1 VRPKC
6 WFEPCGNGLI
16 ILEFGVDA
24 SVNTAPDIAGK
35 RFMVTSGE
43 SHRSNG
49 FYKLRGWFQRNGLPH
64 RLCACQWMD
73 QPMKILIVDDHAIFR
88 DGLRR
93 ILSDEFK
100 AATFGDAS
108 NATEALDRVW
118 KEKWD
123 LVLLDITMHG
133 RTGLDVLKEIRSSAS
148 DLPVLILSAH
158 PEEQYA
164 VRVLRAGAAG
174 YLTKESASHELCKA
188 VKKLLGG
195 GKYISASLAEQLAAE
210 IQSPQGYLHE
220 TLSNR
225 EYQVMLLIAAGKV
238 PKEIGGELSLSAK
251 TISTYR
257 SRILEK
263 LKLRNNAEIMRYVV
277 ERKLA

>member
-1 VRPKC
+1 
-6 WFEPCGNGLI
+6 
-16 ILEFGVDA
+16 
-24 SVNTAPDIAGK
+24 
-35 RFMVTSGE
+35 
-43 SHRSNG
+43 
-49 FYKLRGWFQRNGLPH
+49 
-64 RLCACQWMD
+64 
-73 QPMKILIVDDHAIFR
+73 MKILIVDDHAIFR

-100 AATFGDAS
+100 GATFGDAS

-133 RTGLDVLKEIRSSAS
+133 RTGLDVLKELRISAS
-148 DLPVLILSAH
+148 DLPVLILSGH

-174 YLTKESASHELCKA
+174 YLTKESASRELCKA

-210 IQSPQGYLHE
+210 IQSPHGDLHE

-225 EYQVMLLIAAGKV
+225 EYQVMLFIAAGKV

-251 TISTYR
+251 TVSTYR

-263 LKLRNNAEIMRYVV
+263 LKLRNNAEIMRYVM

>member
-1 VRPKC
+1 
-6 WFEPCGNGLI
+6 
-16 ILEFGVDA
+16 
-24 SVNTAPDIAGK
+24 
-35 RFMVTSGE
+35 
-43 SHRSNG
+43 
-49 FYKLRGWFQRNGLPH
+49 
-64 RLCACQWMD
+64 
-73 QPMKILIVDDHAIFR
+73 MKILIVDDHAIFR
-88 DGLRR
+88 DGLKR

-108 NATEALDRVW
+108 NATEAIDLAW
-118 KEKWD
+118 KQKWD

-148 DLPVLILSAH
+148 RVPVLILSGH
-158 PEEQYA
+158 PQEQYA
-164 VRVLRAGAAG
+164 VRVLKAGAAG
-174 YLTKESASHELCKA
+174 YLTKESASRELCNA
-188 VKKLLGG
+188 VRKLLSG
-195 GKYISASLAEQLAAE
+195 GKYISASLGEQLAGE
-210 IQSPQGYLHE
+210 IQSPQRDAHE

-238 PKEIGGELSLSAK
+238 PKEIGSELSLSAK

-257 SRILEK
+257 SRVLEK

>member
-1 VRPKC
+1 
-6 WFEPCGNGLI
+6 
-16 ILEFGVDA
+16 
-24 SVNTAPDIAGK
+24 
-35 RFMVTSGE
+35 
-43 SHRSNG
+43 
-49 FYKLRGWFQRNGLPH
+49 
-64 RLCACQWMD
+64 
-73 QPMKILIVDDHAIFR
+73 MKILIVDDHAIFR

-100 AATFGDAS
+100 GATFGDAA

-123 LVLLDITMHG
+123 VVLLDITMHG

-164 VRVLRAGAAG
+164 VRVLRAGATG
-174 YLTKESASHELCKA
+174 YLTKESAAQELCKA
-188 VKKLLGG
+188 VKKLLAG
-195 GKYISASLAEQLAAE
+195 GKYISASLAEQLATE
-210 IQSPQGYLHE
+210 IQSPKGDLHE
-220 TLSNR
+220 TLSDR

>member
-1 VRPKC
+1 
-6 WFEPCGNGLI
+6 
-16 ILEFGVDA
+16 
-24 SVNTAPDIAGK
+24 
-35 RFMVTSGE
+35 
-43 SHRSNG
+43 
-49 FYKLRGWFQRNGLPH
+49 
-64 RLCACQWMD
+64 MD
-73 QPMKILIVDDHAIFR
+73 QQPMKILIVDDHAIFR

-100 AATFGDAS
+100 AVTFGEAS

-123 LVLLDITMHG
+123 VVLLDITMHG

-148 DLPVLILSAH
+148 DVPVLILSGH

-164 VRVLRAGAAG
+164 VRVLKAGAAG

-195 GKYISASLAEQLAAE
+195 GKYISASVAEQLAAL
-210 IQSPQGYLHE
+210 IQSPQGDPHE

-238 PKEIGGELSLSAK
+238 PKEIGSELSLSAK

>member
-1 VRPKC
+1 MSQV
-6 WFEPCGNGLI
+6 F
-16 ILEFGVDA
+16 
-24 SVNTAPDIAGK
+24 SVSP
-35 RFMVTSGE
+35 R
-43 SHRSNG
+43 
-49 FYKLRGWFQRNGLPH
+49 
-64 RLCACQWMD
+64 
-73 QPMKILIVDDHAIFR
+73 ILIVDDHAIFR
-88 DGLRR
+88 EGLRR

-100 AATFGDAS
+100 TAIFGEAG

-118 KEKWD
+118 KEEWD

-148 DLPVLILSAH
+148 DLPVLILSGH

-164 VRVLRAGAAG
+164 VRVLRAGADG
-174 YLTKESASHELCKA
+174 YITKESASQELCRA
-188 VKKLLGG
+188 VKKLLSG
-195 GKYISASLAEQLAAE
+195 GKYISAKLAEQLAAE
-210 IQSPQGYLHE
+210 IQSPRRDPHE

-238 PKEIGGELSLSAK
+238 PKEIGNELSLSVK

-263 LKLRNNAEIMRYVV
+263 LKLRNNAELMRYVM
-277 ERKLA
+277 EQKLA

>member
-1 VRPKC
+1 
-6 WFEPCGNGLI
+6 
-16 ILEFGVDA
+16 
-24 SVNTAPDIAGK
+24 
-35 RFMVTSGE
+35 
-43 SHRSNG
+43 
-49 FYKLRGWFQRNGLPH
+49 
-64 RLCACQWMD
+64 
-73 QPMKILIVDDHAIFR
+73 MKILIVDDHTIFR
-88 DGLRR
+88 EGLKR
-93 ILSDEFK
+93 ILSDDFEG
-100 AATFGDAS
+100 ATFGEAGNAS
-108 NATEALDRVW
+108 EALEQVW
-118 KEKWD
+118 KKKWD

-148 DLPVLILSAH
+148 TLPVLILSGH

-174 YLTKESASHELCKA
+174 YLTKESASRELSNA
-188 VKKLLGG
+188 IRKLLSG
-195 GKYISASLAEQLAAE
+195 GKYISASLAEQLASE
-210 IQSPQGYLHE
+210 IQSPQRDLHE

-238 PKEIGGELSLSAK
+238 PKEIGNELSLSAK

-277 ERKLA
+277 DQKLA

>member
-1 VRPKC
+1 
-6 WFEPCGNGLI
+6 
-16 ILEFGVDA
+16 
-24 SVNTAPDIAGK
+24 
-35 RFMVTSGE
+35 
-43 SHRSNG
+43 
-49 FYKLRGWFQRNGLPH
+49 
-64 RLCACQWMD
+64 
-73 QPMKILIVDDHAIFR
+73 MKILIVDDHAIFR

-100 AATFGDAS
+100 AVTFGEAS

-123 LVLLDITMHG
+123 VVLLDITMHG

-148 DLPVLILSAH
+148 DVPVLILSGH

-164 VRVLRAGAAG
+164 VRVLKAGAAG

-195 GKYISASLAEQLAAE
+195 GKHISASVAEQLAAL
-210 IQSPQGYLHE
+210 IQSPQGDPHE

-238 PKEIGGELSLSAK
+238 PKEIGSELSLSAK

>member
-1 VRPKC
+1 
-6 WFEPCGNGLI
+6 
-16 ILEFGVDA
+16 
-24 SVNTAPDIAGK
+24 
-35 RFMVTSGE
+35 
-43 SHRSNG
+43 
-49 FYKLRGWFQRNGLPH
+49 
-64 RLCACQWMD
+64 
-73 QPMKILIVDDHAIFR
+73 MKILIVDDHAIFR

-133 RTGLDVLKEIRSSAS
+133 RTGLDVLKVIRSSAS
-148 DLPVLILSAH
+148 DLPVLILSGH

-174 YLTKESASHELCKA
+174 YLTKESALHDLCKA

-225 EYQVMLLIAAGKV
+225 EY
-238 PKEIGGELSLSAK
+238 
-251 TISTYR
+251 
-257 SRILEK
+257 
-263 LKLRNNAEIMRYVV
+263 
-277 ERKLA
+277 

>member
-1 VRPKC
+1 
-6 WFEPCGNGLI
+6 
-16 ILEFGVDA
+16 
-24 SVNTAPDIAGK
+24 
-35 RFMVTSGE
+35 
-43 SHRSNG
+43 
-49 FYKLRGWFQRNGLPH
+49 
-64 RLCACQWMD
+64 
-73 QPMKILIVDDHAIFR
+73 MKILIVDDHAIFR

-100 AATFGDAS
+100 GATFGDAA

-123 LVLLDITMHG
+123 VVLLDITMHG

-164 VRVLRAGAAG
+164 VRVLRAGATG
-174 YLTKESASHELCKA
+174 YLTKESAAQELCKA
-188 VKKLLGG
+188 VKKLLAG
-195 GKYISASLAEQLAAE
+195 GKYISASLAEQLATE
-210 IQSPQGYLHE
+210 IQSPKGDLHE
-220 TLSNR
+220 TLSDR
-225 EYQVMLLIAAGKV
+225 EYQVMLLIATGKV

>member
-1 VRPKC
+1 MR
-6 WFEPCGNGLI
+6 
-16 ILEFGVDA
+16 
-24 SVNTAPDIAGK
+24 
-35 RFMVTSGE
+35 
-43 SHRSNG
+43 
-49 FYKLRGWFQRNGLPH
+49 
-64 RLCACQWMD
+64 
-73 QPMKILIVDDHAIFR
+73 ILIVDDHAIFR

-133 RTGLDVLKEIRSSAS
+133 RTGLDILKEIRRSAS
-148 DLPVLILSAH
+148 DLPVLILSGH

-174 YLTKESASHELCKA
+174 YLTKESASRELCKA

-195 GKYISASLAEQLAAE
+195 GKYISTSLAEQLAAE

-238 PKEIGGELSLSAK
+238 PKEIGSELSLSAK

>member
-1 VRPKC
+1 
-6 WFEPCGNGLI
+6 
-16 ILEFGVDA
+16 
-24 SVNTAPDIAGK
+24 
-35 RFMVTSGE
+35 
-43 SHRSNG
+43 
-49 FYKLRGWFQRNGLPH
+49 
-64 RLCACQWMD
+64 
-73 QPMKILIVDDHAIFR
+73 MKILIVDDHAIFR

-100 AATFGDAS
+100 AVTFGEAS

-123 LVLLDITMHG
+123 LVLLDIAMHG

-148 DLPVLILSAH
+148 DVPVLILSGH

-164 VRVLRAGAAG
+164 VRVLKAGAAG

-195 GKYISASLAEQLAAE
+195 GKYINASVAEQLAAE
-210 IQSPQGYLHE
+210 IQSPQGDPHE
-220 TLSNR
+220 ALSNR

-238 PKEIGGELSLSAK
+238 PKEIGSELSLSAK

>member
-1 VRPKC
+1 
-6 WFEPCGNGLI
+6 
-16 ILEFGVDA
+16 
-24 SVNTAPDIAGK
+24 
-35 RFMVTSGE
+35 
-43 SHRSNG
+43 
-49 FYKLRGWFQRNGLPH
+49 
-64 RLCACQWMD
+64 
-73 QPMKILIVDDHAIFR
+73 MKILIVDDHAIFR

-100 AATFGDAS
+100 AVTFGEAS

-123 LVLLDITMHG
+123 VVLLDITMHG

-148 DLPVLILSAH
+148 DVPVLILSGH

-164 VRVLRAGAAG
+164 VRVLKAGAAG

-195 GKYISASLAEQLAAE
+195 GKYISASVAEQLAAL
-210 IQSPQGYLHE
+210 IQSPQGDPHE

-238 PKEIGGELSLSAK
+238 PKEIGSELSLSAK

>member
-1 VRPKC
+1 
-6 WFEPCGNGLI
+6 
-16 ILEFGVDA
+16 
-24 SVNTAPDIAGK
+24 
-35 RFMVTSGE
+35 
-43 SHRSNG
+43 
-49 FYKLRGWFQRNGLPH
+49 
-64 RLCACQWMD
+64 
-73 QPMKILIVDDHAIFR
+73 MKILIVDDHAIFR
-88 DGLRR
+88 DGLKR

-100 AATFGDAS
+100 AAIFGDAS

-133 RTGLDVLKEIRSSAS
+133 RTGLDVLKEIRKSAS
-148 DLPVLILSAH
+148 DLPVLILSGH

-174 YLTKESASHELCKA
+174 YLTKESASYELCKA

-210 IQSPQGYLHE
+210 IQSPQGDLHE

-238 PKEIGGELSLSAK
+238 PKEIGSELSLSAK

>member
-1 VRPKC
+1 
-6 WFEPCGNGLI
+6 
-16 ILEFGVDA
+16 
-24 SVNTAPDIAGK
+24 
-35 RFMVTSGE
+35 
-43 SHRSNG
+43 
-49 FYKLRGWFQRNGLPH
+49 
-64 RLCACQWMD
+64 
-73 QPMKILIVDDHAIFR
+73 MKILIVDDHPIFR

-93 ILSDEFK
+93 ILSEEFR
-100 AATFGDAS
+100 AAIFGDAG
-108 NATEALDRVW
+108 NATEALERVW

-133 RTGLDVLKEIRSSAS
+133 RTGLDVLKEIRRSAS
-148 DLPVLILSAH
+148 DLPVLIVSAH
-158 PEEQYA
+158 PEDQYA

-174 YLTKESASHELCKA
+174 YLTKESASHELCTA
-188 VKKLLGG
+188 VKKLLVG

-210 IQSPQGYLHE
+210 IQSPHGDLHE

-238 PKEIGGELSLSAK
+238 PKEIGSELSLSAK

-263 LKLRNNAEIMRYVV
+263 LKLRNNAEIMRNSGKSCFRCRHGSDPPFHQRPPADSPKEGLDLKDIIFMIVATV
-277 ERKLA
+277 ARLAPSWD